1 MSDTTATTSATET
14 VLSPG
19 KKVARAERI
28 SFARLLIRALGI
40 SFASIISL
48 VLAFYA
54 FYAMP
59 QVQDLLFDAKPY
71 LAQEIIYWAGF
82 YIVGIFLWAL
92 PLVFTARLLLLQNF
106 DEIGVDSED
115 RFRFIIFRLP
125 SMYVV
130 FAFLAVLI
138 GIVMAASNLPTPS
151 ARFGNPAEGPLR
163 DYIEQHLI
171 TLFFATL
178 VVLVLVIVRNFFLIG
193 YGKQMQGLETSN
205 PAAFKRTL
213 IRFERLANKVH
224 ADLEAMDLHLTQL
237 KPDFLSMETW
247 IAAQRVKVFMWRY
260 MSWVW
265 WIIVA
270 LIALHFISYSEH
282 VQGWFAATGVP
293 SSNWFAGTMNMI
305 SDTLSMKR
313 AVFLHVLFGAWLPFI
328 AFLALLSNRYQFPF
342 IATIIVV
349 AIGLT
354 LFFSDGHDMRVI
366 KLDAAQQAKLNPP
379 SFDEAVRKWKA
390 ASGWNAKGCEDL
402 AADDPALQLCPRPI
416 IVAGEGG
423 GSRAAF
429 LTASVLGSLEDE
441 SLDQVRK
448 DPTARPFHKQL
459 FAISSVSGSSVGA
472 AFYIGALQRQGWV
485 PLDQL
490 KNALYRQ
497 RLWFLNVANAGK
509 DNEKF
514 LHDAV
519 TYKDA
524 LQATLSN
531 DFLSPVMVGY
541 LARDVPTLS
550 RLPMVL
556 DRAGVIETSWE
567 DAFGDVYGLS
577 REDSPLSAPLQS
589 FAPGDT
595 PDKWMP
601 LLFFNSTSIETGRRI
616 LVTPVK
622 INAPLKDNS
631 VLFADTYDMHELVCS
646 AKKIENLRL
655 ADKIAR
661 FLPSI
666 FSPLSGV
673 KCKDGK
679 PVTADIRLS
688 TAASLSSRSPFVSP
702 HANIRDKNAQVVDST
717 VDGAY
722 FDNSGAVTAIEI
734 ARGLKVTDEK
744 LMPFIVQVSNEPEWF
759 PERCENGRRQSV
771 LRPPLQDET
780 DLKSLGTFGNI
791 FTVNATRIARAY
803 ETIIEMPRQL
813 SAMNDG
819 KDSGKQIYICPQ
831 QKENF
836 FWGKIV
842 SASTPDKKVRSLQ
855 MQQNIQVTTQ
865 EYSAEGRKSVSL
877 SWWLSPPLQAYLDAQ
892 VYSRHNRRVR
902 NCVLSLLRGDAAEQ
916 LYGTRDQCATRTRPD
931 HRRRSFERW

>member
-1 MSDTTATTSATET
+1 MSDTTATTTATKA
-14 VLSPG
+14 VPAPG
-19 KKVARAERI
+19 KKVIRAERI
-28 SFARLLIRALGI
+28 SFARLLIRAIGI

-48 VLAFYA
+48 LLAFYA

-92 PLVFTARLLLLQNF
+92 PLVFTARLLLMQNF

-125 SMYVV
+125 SLYVV

-138 GIVMAASNLPTPS
+138 GILTAASNLPTPS
-151 ARFGNPAEGPLR
+151 PLHLGNPAEGPLR

-171 TLFFATL
+171 TLFFVTL
-178 VVLVLVIVRNFFLIG
+178 VVLVLVIIRNFFILG
-193 YGKQMQGLETSN
+193 YGKQMQGLETKN
-205 PAAFKRTL
+205 PAAFKKTL
-213 IRFERLANKVH
+213 IRFEKLANKVH
-224 ADLEAMDLHLTQL
+224 ADLDAMDLHLTQL

-265 WIIVA
+265 WIILA

-282 VQGWFAATGVP
+282 VQGLFAATGVP
-293 SSNWFAGTMNMI
+293 SSDWFSSTMNLI

-354 LFFSDGHDMRVI
+354 LFISDGHDMRVI
-366 KLDAAQQAKLNPP
+366 PLDAKQQAKLNPP
-379 SFDEAVRKWKA
+379 SFQDAVSKWKA
-390 ASGWNAKGCEDL
+390 ASGWNDRGCEQIP
-402 AADDPALQLCPRPI
+402 AEDPRLKDCPRPI

-429 LTASVLGSLEDE
+429 LTASVLGSLEDQ
-441 SLDQVRK
+441 SLDQVR
-448 DPTARPFHKQL
+448 DDSTARPFHRQL

-472 AFYIGALQRQGWV
+472 AFYIGALQRQSWV
-485 PLDQL
+485 PLEKL
-490 KNALYRQ
+490 KKALYRQ

-531 DFLSPVMVGY
+531 DFLSPVMMGY

-550 RLPMVL
+550 RFPMVL
-556 DRAGVIETSWE
+556 DRAGVIETAWE
-567 DAFGDVYGLS
+567 DAFADVYGLS
-577 REDSPLSAPLQS
+577 RQKSPLSAPLQT
-589 FAPGDT
+589 FIAGET

-616 LVTPVK
+616 LITPTK
-622 INAPLKDNS
+622 INAPLKDGS
-631 VLFADTYDMHELVCS
+631 VLFADTYDLHELVCS
-646 AKKIENLRL
+646 NKNVANLRL

-673 KCKDGK
+673 ECKDGK
-679 PVTADIRLS
+679 PITADIRLS
-688 TAASLSSRSPFVSP
+688 TAVSLSSRSPFVSP
-702 HANIRDKNAQVVDST
+702 HANIRDKNAQVVDSA

-722 FDNSGAVTAIEI
+722 FDNSGAITAIEI
-734 ARGLKVTDEK
+734 ARGLKVTDER
-744 LMPFIVQVSNEPEWF
+744 LLPFVVQISNEPEWF

-771 LRPPLQDET
+771 LRPPLQDEA

-791 FTVNATRIARAY
+791 FTVNATRIARSY
-803 ETIIEMPRQL
+803 ETIIEMPRQI
-813 SAMNDG
+813 SAMNNG
-819 KDSGKQIYICPQ
+819 VISGKQIYICPQ
-831 QKENF
+831 RKENF

-842 SASTPDKKVRSLQ
+842 SASTPDMRVRSLQ
-855 MQQNIQVTTQ
+855 MQRNIQVTTK
-865 EYSAEGRKSVSL
+865 EHSAQGRKSVSL

-892 VYSRHNRRVR
+892 VYSRHNKRTR
-902 NCVLSLLRGDAAEQ
+902 NCVLSLLRSNTAGQ
-916 LYGTRDQCATRTRPD
+916 YFGRRDPCGFKARP
-931 HRRRSFERW
+931 HISRRRR